1 MGNIVFPPLSNK
13 KAEVLLYTFRFSCV
27 CLEVLCVKI
36 LFLCGEEMIDQIVH
50 IYFQICVFRT

>member
-36 LFLCGEEMIDQIVH
+36 LFLFPFIRHTVTIGID
-50 IYFQICVFRT
+50 